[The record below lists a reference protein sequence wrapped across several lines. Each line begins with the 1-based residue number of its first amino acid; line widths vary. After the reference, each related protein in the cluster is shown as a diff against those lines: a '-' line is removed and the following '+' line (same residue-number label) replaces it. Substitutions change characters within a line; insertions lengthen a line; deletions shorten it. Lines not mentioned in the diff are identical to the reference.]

1 MAAAEGRRNERYSDI
16 CATIRDETALL
27 RQMELRSET
36 ETALDREEGLT
47 METMQSHGPDEGG
60 GPIRVMLVDD
70 QHLLRMGFR
79 LILEGEDDLEVVAE
93 AADGVEALEIL
104 KQPEQ
109 PVDVVLMDV
118 RMPRMDGIEATRQAV
133 ELNPE
138 VRVIILTTFDLDEYA
153 FSGLQ
158 AGASA
163 FLLKDVAPEDL
174 VDAVRV
180 VSEGDAVVAPRITQ
194 RLLDTFVR
202 KSGNSGQAP
211 AEAPDATPAAGAPAS
226 GAAAATPTGAEVS
239 AALEDGTP
247 REALTQREAEVLF
260 AVAEGLSN
268 AEIAQKFFLSEATVK
283 THVRRI
289 LTKLHL
295 RDRVQAVVY
304 AYQTGLVS

>member
-1 MAAAEGRRNERYSDI
+1 M
-16 CATIRDETALL
+16 TETT
-27 RQMELRSET
+27 ET
-36 ETALDREEGLT
+36 EQQRR
-47 METMQSHGPDEGG
+47 
-60 GPIRVMLVDD
+60 PIRVMLVDD

-79 LILEGEDDLEVVAE
+79 LILEGEDDVEVVAE
-93 AADGVEALEIL
+93 AADGAEALETM
-104 KQPEQ
+104 KQLEQAGSGEAPEGVC
-109 PVDVVLMDV
+109 PGVDVILMDV
-118 RMPRMDGIEATRQAV
+118 RMPRMDGIEATRRIV
-133 ELNPE
+133 EAYPE
-138 VRVIILTTFDLDEYA
+138 TRVIILTTFDLDEYA

-163 FLLKDVAPEDL
+163 FLLKDVAPDDL

-202 KSGNSGQAP
+202 QGGGAGSGTERRGRSNREEIRAGTESPEAIDGRAAP
-211 AEAPDATPAAGAPAS
+211 S
-226 GAAAATPTGAEVS
+226 GAAIA
-239 AALEDGTP
+239 AALEDGVV
-247 REALTQREAEVLF
+247 REPLTQREAEVLF